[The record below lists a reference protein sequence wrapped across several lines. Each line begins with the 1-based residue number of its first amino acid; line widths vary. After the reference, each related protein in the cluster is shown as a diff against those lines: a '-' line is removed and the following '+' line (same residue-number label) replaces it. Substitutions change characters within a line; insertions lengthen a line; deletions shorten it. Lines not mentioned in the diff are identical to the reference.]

1 MKLLLSADI
10 HVKLG
15 QKGIPKEWNKNR
27 FLILAERLD
36 KIFKDYSCDLHVIMG
51 DLTDVSNPSTEE
63 LELVFAFLEKLNHKG
78 LIFTGNHELISKTI
92 SCLFYLADAIAK
104 ATSYKWKVIT
114 EPYRSKD
121 FDIVDYVELHKKTWI
136 PAVGRLCLSHVRG
149 SIPPHVQPEIDLNK
163 FAEHGYKL
171 VVAGDLHSYQN
182 TQQINDSLTLLYPGS
197 PLTTSFHR
205 ERTKNTNGC
214 LIIDT
219 ETLEYEWIELGDL
232 PQLIRKTVTINDE
245 LLPDPYDRVIYEVE
259 GDVSELKKLKGSDL
273 LDKKINTKVSK
284 DAKLNLENK
293 TTLEELA
300 LYLTDVQGLDK
311 ESVECLVSK
320 ATIYVRD

>member
-1 MKLLLSADI
+1 MKILFSADTHI
-10 HVKLG
+10 KLG
-15 QKGIPKEWNKNR
+15 QKGVPKEWQKNR
-27 FLILAERLD
+27 FLMLAERFN
-36 KIFKDYSCDLHVIMG
+36 KIFIEHNCDLHIIGG
-51 DLTDVSNPSTEE
+51 DILDVANPSTEE
-63 LELVFAFLEKLNHKG
+63 LELLFAFLQSMTHEG
-78 LIFTGNHELISKTI
+78 RIYTGNHELISKTI
-92 SCLFYLADAIAK
+92 SCLFHLADAISN
-104 ATSYKWKVIT
+104 ATSNNWKIIT
-114 EPYRSKD
+114 EPYRSKE
-121 FDIVDYVELHKKTWI
+121 FDIIDYVELHKNTWVF
-136 PAVGRLCLSHVRG
+136 AKSKLCFTHVRG
-149 SIPPHVQPEIDLNK
+149 SIPPHVQPEINLNK

-311 ESVECLVSK
+311 ESIERLVSK

>member
-1 MKLLLSADI
+1 MKILFSADHHI
-10 HVKLG
+10 KLG
-15 QKGIPKEWNKNR
+15 QKNVPKEWQKNR
-27 FLILAERLD
+27 FLMLAERFN
-36 KIFKDYSCDLHVIMG
+36 KIFIEHNCDLHIIGG
-51 DLTDVSNPSTEE
+51 DILDVANPSTEE
-63 LELVFAFLEKLNHKG
+63 LELLFAFLQSMTHEG
-78 LIFTGNHELISKTI
+78 RIYTGNHEMLSKTI
-92 SCLFYLADAIAK
+92 SCLTHLSDAIK
-104 ATSYKWKVIT
+104 DSTNGRWRLLKNKRLEDWDVI
-114 EPYRSKD
+114 
-121 FDIVDYVELHKKTWI
+121 DYADLHKKTWE
-136 PAVGRLCLSHVRG
+136 PAKSKLCFTHVRG
-149 SIPPHVQPEIDLNK
+149 SIPPHVQPEVDLNK

-219 ETLEYEWIELGDL
+219 ETLEYDWIELGDL

-300 LYLTDVQGLDK
+300 LYLTDVQRLDK
-311 ESVECLVSK
+311 ESVERLVSK

>member
-1 MKLLLSADI
+1 MKILFSADHHI
-10 HVKLG
+10 KLG
-15 QKGIPKEWNKNR
+15 QKNVPKEWQKNR
-27 FLILAERLD
+27 FLMLAERFN
-36 KIFKDYSCDLHVIMG
+36 KIFIEHNCDLHIIGG
-51 DLTDVSNPSTEE
+51 DILDVANPSTEE
-63 LELVFAFLEKLNHKG
+63 LELLFAFLQSMTHEG
-78 LIFTGNHELISKTI
+78 RIYTGNHEMLSKTI
-92 SCLFYLADAIAK
+92 SCLTHLRDAIK
-104 ATSYKWKVIT
+104 DSTNGRWRLLKNKRLEDWDVI
-114 EPYRSKD
+114 
-121 FDIVDYVELHKKTWI
+121 DYTDLHKKTWE
-136 PAVGRLCLSHVRG
+136 PAKSKLCFTHVRG

-311 ESVECLVSK
+311 ESIERLVSK